1 MGNKNT
7 VKNINCD
14 ICIIGGGLA
23 GSFAA
28 IEAARNGAKVVLMQ
42 DRPVLG
48 GNASSEIRMWVRG
61 AGGVFNRETGLISEL
76 EERNIYYNP
85 TLCHSIFDATLYG
98 MVQENENIEILMN
111 TTCLDAEEENGKIL
125 SITGWQLTTY
135 TYHKV
140 KAAIFIDCSGDSILA
155 ELSGAEY
162 RHGREAKDKYSEEL
176 GQPEEDSR
184 TMGMSMILAA
194 RETDH
199 AVKFTPPPFAN
210 VYPDDSCF
218 AGDIGQSIHAQV
230 RDHKIATSGA
240 NLWWVELG
248 GECNSIYDADK
259 TRAELLACIYGV
271 WDHIKNR
278 GDHGMEN
285 WELEWVGALPGKRES
300 RRYIGDYVLTEADI
314 KSGGHFED
322 EIAYGGW
329 PMDDHNP
336 YGMRKNN
343 EACLPSVMIP
353 ISKPYKIP
361 LKCLYSKNIENLM
374 FAGRNI
380 SVTHVALSSTRVMA
394 TCALLGQAVGC
405 AAAVAV
411 RKGITPREA
420 AAKHTG
426 VIQKILMDHGVFLP
440 HIKREVSKL
449 TQSAILNITDAERE
463 ILLNGIERPRT
474 DLDEN
479 LITQNI
485 GDKLTLHFVK
495 PEKITLLRL
504 CFDPDFT
511 RESISDNR
519 KMRVFAMKL
528 HTGKDFKPVRVASTL
543 VKDFIV
549 YADGK
554 EVARVENN
562 FQRLVSVNL
571 NTTASDISIQ
581 WISTHGAK
589 DVRLF
594 SVDVQGEENELN
606 ENRQ

>member
-1 MGNKNT
+1 MNTKHT
-7 VKNINCD
+7 VKNIKCD

-28 IEAARNGAKVVLMQ
+28 IEAARDGAKVVLMQ

-61 AGGVFNRETGLISEL
+61 AKGIFNRETGLISEL

-85 TLCHSIFDATLYG
+85 TLCPSIFDATLYG
-98 MVQENENIEILMN
+98 MVQENKNIEILMN
-111 TTCLDAEEENGKIL
+111 TTCLDAEVENERIL

-135 TYHKV
+135 TNYKV
-140 KAAIFIDCSGDSILA
+140 NAAIFIDCSGDSILA
-155 ELSGAEY
+155 ELVGAEY
-162 RHGREAKDKYSEEL
+162 RHGREAREEYSEEL
-176 GQPEEDSR
+176 GQEKEDSR
-184 TMGMSMILAA
+184 TMGMSIILAA

-210 VYPDDSCF
+210 IYPDDSCF
-218 AGDIGQSIHAQV
+218 AGDIGQNIHAQI
-230 RDHKIATSGA
+230 RDHKVATSGA

-259 TRAELLACIYGV
+259 TRAELIACIYGV

-300 RRYIGDYVLTEADI
+300 RRYIGDYVMTEADI

-336 YGMRKNN
+336 YGMRKND

-353 ISKPYKIP
+353 VSEPYGIP
-361 LKCLYSKNIENLM
+361 LRCLYSKNIKNLM

-394 TCALLGQAVGC
+394 TCSLLGQAAGC
-405 AAAVAV
+405 AAAVAAL
-411 RKGITPREA
+411 KGITPREA
-420 AAKHTG
+420 ALRYTAT
-426 VIQKILMDHGVFLP
+426 IQKILMDHGVFLP
-440 HIKREVSKL
+440 HIRREVSKL
-449 TQSAILNITDAERE
+449 TQRAVFNITDNERKR
-463 ILLNGIERPRT
+463 LLNGVERPRVEA
-474 DLDEN
+474 DEN
-479 LITQNI
+479 SITQKI
-485 GDKLTLHFVK
+485 DDELTLHFDK
-495 PEKITLLRL
+495 PEKITSLRL

-511 RESISDNR
+511 RESISDNK

-549 YADGK
+549 YVDGK

-562 FQRLVSVNL
+562 FQHLVSLNL
-571 NTTASDISIQ
+571 NTTANDISIK

-589 DVRLF
+589 EVRIF
-594 SVDVQGEENELN
+594 SVEVQGEENYLN
-606 ENRQ
+606 

>member
-1 MGNKNT
+1 MNIKHT

-28 IEAARNGAKVVLMQ
+28 IEAARDGAKVVLMQ

-61 AGGVFNRETGLISEL
+61 AKGIFNRETGLISEL

-85 TLCHSIFDATLYG
+85 TLCPSIFDATLYG
-98 MVQENENIEILMN
+98 MVQENKNIEILMN
-111 TTCLDAEEENGKIL
+111 TTCLDAEVENGRIL

-135 TYHKV
+135 TNYKV
-140 KAAIFIDCSGDSILA
+140 NAAIFIDCSGDSILA
-155 ELSGAEY
+155 ELVGAEY
-162 RHGREAKDKYSEEL
+162 RHGREARNEYSEEL
-176 GQPEEDSR
+176 GQSKEDAR
-184 TMGMSMILAA
+184 TMGMSIILAA

-210 VYPDDSCF
+210 IYPDDSCF
-218 AGDIGQSIHAQV
+218 SGDIGQSIHAQV
-230 RDHKIATSGA
+230 RDHKVATSGA

-259 TRAELLACIYGV
+259 TRAELIACIYGV

-300 RRYIGDYVLTEADI
+300 RRYIGDYVMTESDI

-336 YGMRKNN
+336 YGMRKND

-353 ISKPYKIP
+353 VSEPYGIP
-361 LKCLYSKNIENLM
+361 LRCLYSKNIKNLM

-394 TCALLGQAVGC
+394 TCSLLGQAAGC
-405 AAAVAV
+405 AAAVAAL
-411 RKGITPREA
+411 KGITPREA
-420 AAKHTG
+420 TLRYTAT
-426 VIQKILMDHGVFLP
+426 IQKILMDHGVFLP
-440 HIKREVSKL
+440 HIRREVSKL
-449 TQSAILNITDAERE
+449 TQRAVFNITDNERKR
-463 ILLNGIERPRT
+463 LLNGVERPRVEA
-474 DLDEN
+474 DEN
-479 LITQNI
+479 SITQKI
-485 GDKLTLHFVK
+485 DDELTLHFDK
-495 PEKITLLRL
+495 PEKITSLRL

-511 RESISDNR
+511 RESISDNK
-519 KMRVFAMKL
+519 KMRVFAMKI
-528 HTGKDFKPVRVASTL
+528 HTGKDFKPVKVASTL

-549 YADGK
+549 YVDGK

-562 FQRLVSVNL
+562 FQHLVSVKL
-571 NTTASDISIQ
+571 NTTANDISIK

-589 DVRLF
+589 EVRLF
-594 SVDVQGEENELN
+594 SVDVQGEENHLN
-606 ENRQ
+606 

>member
-1 MGNKNT
+1 MNEKRV
-7 VKNINCD
+7 VKNKKCD

-28 IEAARNGAKVVLMQ
+28 IEAARNGSSVVLMQ

-61 AGGVFNRETGLISEL
+61 AKGAFDRETGLISEL

-85 TLCHSIFDATLYG
+85 TLCHSVFDATLYG
-98 MVQENENIEILMN
+98 MVEENENIEILMN
-111 TTCLDAEEENGKIL
+111 TTCLDAEVNDEKII
-125 SITGWQLTTY
+125 SVTGWQLTTY
-135 TYHKV
+135 TFYKV
-140 KAAIFIDCSGDSILA
+140 NASIFIDCSGDSILA
-155 ELSGAEY
+155 DLVGAEY
-162 RHGREAKDKYSEEL
+162 SHGREAKTEYSEEL
-176 GQPEEDSR
+176 GQKKADSR
-184 TMGMSMILAA
+184 TMGMSIILAA

-199 AVKFTPPPFAN
+199 PVKFTPPPFSN
-210 VYPDDSCF
+210 RYPDDLCF
-218 AGDIGQSIHAQV
+218 AGDIGQNIHAQI

-248 GECNSIYDADK
+248 GECNSIYDTDK
-259 TRAELLACIYGV
+259 TRTELLSCIYGV
-271 WDHIKNR
+271 WDHIKNH

-300 RRYIGDYVLTEADI
+300 RRYIGDYVLSESDI
-314 KSGGHFED
+314 KSGGHFAD

-343 EACLPSVMIP
+343 ETCLPSVMIP
-353 ISKPYKIP
+353 VPEPYGIP
-361 LKCLYSKNIENLM
+361 LRCLYSKNIKNLM

-394 TCALLGQAVGC
+394 TCSLLGQAAGC
-405 AAAVAV
+405 AAAVSVQNGLA
-411 RKGITPREA
+411 PREM
-420 AAKHTG
+420 AKRYTTT
-426 VIQKILMDHGVFLP
+426 VQKILMEHGVFLP
-440 HIKREVSKL
+440 HIKHEASKL
-449 TQSAILNITDAERE
+449 TKRAVFNITDEERE
-463 ILLNGIERPRT
+463 ILLNGMERPRT
-474 DLDEN
+474 DIKEN
-479 LITQNI
+479 SITQKIN
-485 GDKLTLHFVK
+485 DELKLCFDK
-495 PEKITLLRL
+495 PEKITTLRL

-511 RESISDNR
+511 RASISDNK

-554 EVARVENN
+554 EIARVENN
-562 FQRLVSVNL
+562 FHRLVSIEL
-571 NTTASDISIQ
+571 HTMASNIAIK
-581 WISTHGAK
+581 WISTHGAE
-589 DVRLF
+589 DIRLF
-594 SVDVQGEENELN
+594 SVDVQ
-606 ENRQ
+606 

>member
-1 MGNKNT
+1 MNGKSV
-7 VKNINCD
+7 VKNIKCD
-14 ICIIGGGLA
+14 VCIIGGGLA

-85 TLCHSIFDATLYG
+85 TLCHSVFDATLYG
-98 MVQENENIEILMN
+98 MVEENDNIKLLMN
-111 TTCLDAEEENGKIL
+111 TTCLDADVNDGTVL
-125 SITGWQLTTY
+125 SVTGWQLTTY
-135 TYHKV
+135 TYYKV
-140 KAAIFIDCSGDSILA
+140 NAAIFIDCSGDSILA
-155 ELSGAEY
+155 ELVGAEY
-162 RHGREAKDKYSEEL
+162 RHGREAREEYSEEL
-176 GQPEEDSR
+176 GQEKEDSR
-184 TMGMSMILAA
+184 TMGMSIILAA

-199 AVKFTPPPFAN
+199 AVQFTPPPFAN
-210 VYPDDSCF
+210 IYPDDSCF
-218 AGDIGQSIHAQV
+218 AGDIGQSIHAQI

-259 TRAELLACIYGV
+259 TRSELLASIYGV

-300 RRYIGDYVLTEADI
+300 RRYVGDYILTEADI
-314 KSGGHFED
+314 KSGGHFDD

-353 ISKPYKIP
+353 VSEPYGIP
-361 LKCLYSKNIENLM
+361 LRCLYSKNIKNLM

-394 TCALLGQAVGC
+394 TCSLLGQAAGC

-411 RKGITPREA
+411 RKGLTPREMTSRCTA
-420 AAKHTG
+420 T
-426 VIQKILMDHGVFLP
+426 VQKILMDHGVFLP
-440 HIKREVSKL
+440 HTKREVSEL
-449 TQSAILNITDAERE
+449 TQRAAFNITDVERD
-463 ILLNGIERPRT
+463 ILLNGWERPRM
-474 DLDEN
+474 DAEEN
-479 LITQNI
+479 SIKQKI
-485 GDKLTLHFVK
+485 GDELRLSF
-495 PEKITLLRL
+495 EKTKKISTLRL

-511 RESISDNR
+511 RASISDNK

-528 HTGKDFKPVRVASTL
+528 HTGKDFKPVKVANTL
-543 VKDFIV
+543 VKDFVV
-549 YADGK
+549 YADGL

-562 FQRLVSVNL
+562 FHRLVKIDL
-571 NTTASDISIQ
+571 NTMAKELAIK
-581 WISTHGAK
+581 WLSTNGAER
-589 DVRLF
+589 VRLF
-594 SVDVQGEENELN
+594 SVDVY
-606 ENRQ
+606 